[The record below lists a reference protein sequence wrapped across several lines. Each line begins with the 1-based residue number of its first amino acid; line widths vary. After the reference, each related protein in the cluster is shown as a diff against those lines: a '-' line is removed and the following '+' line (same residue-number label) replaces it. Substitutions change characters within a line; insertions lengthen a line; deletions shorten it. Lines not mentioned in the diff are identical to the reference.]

1 MFEWIFFNIRF
12 FQNYFQKHFQ
22 FLFLKKQYKKKQNC
36 MTTTL
41 VGSRMLWM
49 PVSVIIDCKTAN
61 TNNLLEL
68 QQKPKNFFFSF
79 SWEKKLMKKSSFL
92 GHIFSII
99 CCSHCDFSASMIKVL
114 YWYSFEHPYNQRL
127 SFFLFF
133 NQRRKK
139 IPVSRQTMIFIFALA
154 ILKPKKT
161 R

>member
-1 MFEWIFFNIRF
+1 MVVFSFP
-12 FQNYFQKHFQ
+12 
-22 FLFLKKQYKKKQNC
+22 FLFFFFFYSPRGNSKKKTKKEKKNTHTTTNC

-49 PVSVIIDCKTAN
+49 PVSVITDCKTAN

-68 QQKPKNFFFSF
+68 QQKPKNFFFLSL
-79 SWEKKLMKKSSFL
+79 EKKINEKEFFL

-139 IPVSRQTMIFIFALA
+139 NTCE
-154 ILKPKKT
+154 
-161 R
+161 